1 MIHMKKR
8 IIIIFTCISSMVL
21 YTGCNSLLD
30 VDPVSSITSANYWKT
45 EGDVAGYFTGAY
57 ESYRDA
63 INTTYYMEDRGDAF
77 ELGLEAGLSPPWT
90 QNLTESGAPN
100 WDKMYKVIHSC
111 NLLLKYGEGISFSE
125 QANKSRIMAETRFLR
140 ASAYFFLIRIWGKAP
155 LITAPTENDQVQMP
169 ARAPLNDVMAQILA
183 DIDAAMTLF
192 PEEGYKNKGRASKP
206 ATFALKAD
214 VLLWKAKVLKGGN
227 ADLEAALDAADKAS
241 AGLALEETFWKIY
254 ATDNRK
260 GKEIIFAI
268 HFNKDEKVGSDN
280 SVRSHYSSQLKPR
293 DLFVQ
298 NATNKNSIAFS
309 RKYARSS
316 YAPSVKLEDLYL
328 KNPDDKRLNESIIK
342 ALAPD
347 GTVMG
352 RFDNKMRGTNYA
364 SDDRYY
370 DSDIIVYRL
379 AEMILFKAE
388 ALAALNRVSEAVAE
402 LNKVRARAGIVAYAG
417 AQDKITVEKEILD
430 ERFRELYLELKR
442 WSDLF
447 RFHAGGSI
455 NVYQEVPNLAG
466 KQTPLYFPIPR
477 PQIDLNPNL
486 EQTEG
491 Y

>member
-1 MIHMKKR
+1 MKER
-8 IIIIFTCISSMVL
+8 IIIIFTCISGMIL

-45 EGDVAGYFTGAY
+45 EGDVAGYLTGTY

-77 ELGLEAGLSPPWT
+77 EPGLEAGLSAPWT

-125 QANKSRIMAETRFLR
+125 QANKSRIMAESRFLR

-155 LITAPTENDQVQMP
+155 LITAPTENDQVPMP
-169 ARAPLNDVMAQILA
+169 ARAPLNDVMALILA

-260 GKEIIFAI
+260 GKEVIFAI
-268 HFNKDEKVGSDN
+268 HFNKDEKAGSDN

-316 YAPSVKLEDLYL
+316 YSPSVKLENLYL
-328 KNPDDKRLNESIIK
+328 KNPDDKRLNEAIIK

-352 RFDNKMRGTNYA
+352 RFDNKMRGTNYTG
-364 SDDRYY
+364 DDRYY

-388 ALAALNRVSEAVAE
+388 ALAALNRVSAAVVE
-402 LNKVRARAGIVAYAG
+402 LNKVRARAGIAAYAG

-442 WSDLF
+442 WPDLF

-486 EQTEG
+486 EQTDG

>member
-1 MIHMKKR
+1 MKKR
-8 IIIIFTCISSMVL
+8 IIIIFTCISSTIL

-45 EGDVAGYFTGAY
+45 EGDVAGYLTGTY

-77 ELGLEAGLSPPWT
+77 EPGLEAGLSTPWT
-90 QNLTESGAPN
+90 QNLTESGAPD
-100 WDKMYKVIHSC
+100 WDKIYKVIHSC
-111 NLLLKYGEGISFSE
+111 NLLLKYGESISFSD
-125 QANKSRIMAETRFLR
+125 QAVKNRTMAEARFLR
-140 ASAYFFLIRIWGKAP
+140 ASAYFFLIRIWGKVP
-155 LITAPTENDQVQMP
+155 IITEPTESDNVPMS
-169 ARAPLNDVMAQILA
+169 ARAPLNDVMARILA

-192 PEEGYKNKGRASKP
+192 PEEGYRNKGRASKP

-214 VLLWKAKVLKGGN
+214 VLLWKAKVLKGDI
-227 ADLEAALDAADKAS
+227 ADLEAVLDAADKAS

-260 GKEIIFAI
+260 GKEVIFAI
-268 HFNKDEKVGSDN
+268 HMNKDEKIVRNN

-298 NATNKNSIAFS
+298 NAANKNSIAFS
-309 RKYARSS
+309 KKYARSS
-316 YAPSVKLEDLYL
+316 YSPSAKLENTYL
-328 KNPDDKRLNESIIK
+328 KNEGDKRLNEAIIK
-342 ALAPD
+342 AFAPD
-347 GTVMG
+347 STVLG

-364 SDDRYY
+364 NDDRYY
-370 DSDIIVYRL
+370 DSDIIMYRL

-388 ALAALNRVSEAVAE
+388 ALAALNRMPEAVAA
-402 LNKVRARAGIVAYAG
+402 LNKVRARAGISAYTG
-417 AQDKITVEKEILD
+417 AQDKISVEKEILD

-442 WSDLF
+442 WPDLF

-455 NVYQEVPNLAG
+455 NVYQEVPNLVG
-466 KQTPLYFPIPR
+466 KQTPLYFPIQR
-477 PQIDLNPNL
+477 SEIDLNPNL